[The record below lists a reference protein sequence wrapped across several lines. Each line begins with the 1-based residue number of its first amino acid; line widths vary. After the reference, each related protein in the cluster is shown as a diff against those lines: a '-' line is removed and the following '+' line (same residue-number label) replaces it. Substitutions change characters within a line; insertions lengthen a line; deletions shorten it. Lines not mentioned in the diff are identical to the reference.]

1 MAQNHSGNRLLH
13 AVFPFPGD
21 AALTWV
27 RKIIAILSVCAILA
41 SSGVLIYRVAQP
53 QAQQGEKPAQAQADP
68 ILSALKTK
76 YPGSTPPEGMQE
88 KFKHLYAVNNDVVG
102 WLTIPNTRTDT
113 PILHATK
120 AQGGNDYYLRYNYY
134 HKYTEFGDP
143 FMDYRNNE
151 KELSRNT
158 ILYGHNLQ
166 GDSLDNG
173 MCFAGVMGY
182 HTLEGY
188 RNAPVITFNTLY
200 KDYKWKVI
208 GAFVATTKAK
218 DDNGYVFN
226 YIYPDM
232 NDEKFM
238 QYIDEVR
245 QRSLFTTDVDVQKD
259 DKVLTLSTCT
269 YELGTSIDTRFVV
282 VARMVRDGESEAV
295 DVSKAKLNPNPH
307 YPQAWYDRHGKT
319 NPYKN
324 AERWYPF

>member
-1 MAQNHSGNRLLH
+1 M
-13 AVFPFPGD
+13 
-21 AALTWV
+21 
-27 RKIIAILSVCAILA
+27 
-41 SSGVLIYRVAQP
+41 LIYRVAQP

-151 KELSRNT
+151 KEYPATRFSMGTTYRAIRLIMACAFT
-158 ILYGHNLQ
+158 
-166 GDSLDNG
+166 
-173 MCFAGVMGY
+173 GVMGY

-208 GAFVATTKAK
+208 GAFCCH
-218 DDNGYVFN
+218 N
-226 YIYPDM
+226 
-232 NDEKFM
+232 E
-238 QYIDEVR
+238 
-245 QRSLFTTDVDVQKD
+245 
-259 DKVLTLSTCT
+259 
-269 YELGTSIDTRFVV
+269 
-282 VARMVRDGESEAV
+282 
-295 DVSKAKLNPNPH
+295 
-307 YPQAWYDRHGKT
+307 GKG
-319 NPYKN
+319 
-324 AERWYPF
+324 

>member
-1 MAQNHSGNRLLH
+1 
-13 AVFPFPGD
+13 
-21 AALTWV
+21 
-27 RKIIAILSVCAILA
+27 
-41 SSGVLIYRVAQP
+41 
-53 QAQQGEKPAQAQADP
+53 
-68 ILSALKTK
+68 
-76 YPGSTPPEGMQE
+76 MQE

-173 MCFAGVMGY
+173 MCFTGVMGY

-232 NDEKFM
+232 NDEKI
-238 QYIDEVR
+238 YCEYSRRGASASV
-245 QRSLFTTDVDVQKD
+245 SLRRMSMCRRMIRCSHFPPAPMSLARA
-259 DKVLTLSTCT
+259 LTRVSSWLLVW
-269 YELGTSIDTRFVV
+269 Y
-282 VARMVRDGESEAV
+282 AMVR
-295 DVSKAKLNPNPH
+295 AK
-307 YPQAWYDRHGKT
+307 
-319 NPYKN
+319 
-324 AERWYPF
+324 RWMFPKQN

>member
-1 MAQNHSGNRLLH
+1 MAQNKSGRNFLH
-13 AVFPFPGD
+13 AIFPFPGD
-21 AALTWV
+21 TALDWV
-27 RKIIAILSVCAILA
+27 RKIVAILSVCAILV
-41 SSGVLIYRVAQP
+41 SSGMLVFRAVQP
-53 QAQQGEKPAQAQADP
+53 GEQPEEKPAQAQADP
-68 ILSALKTK
+68 VLSALKTK
-76 YPGSTPPEGMQE
+76 YPAATPPEGMQE
-88 KFKHLYAVNNDVVG
+88 KYKHLYAVNNDVVG

-113 PILHATK
+113 PILQATK

-134 HKYTEFGDP
+134 HEFTNFGDP
-143 FMDYRNNE
+143 FMDYRNNDQ
-151 KELSRNT
+151 ELSRNT

-173 MCFAGVMGY
+173 MCFTGVMSY

-188 RNAPVITFNTLY
+188 KNAPVITFNTLY

-208 GAFVATTKAK
+208 GAFLTTTKAK

-238 QYIDEVR
+238 QYIEQVR
-245 QRSLFTTDVDVQKD
+245 ERSLFTTDVDVQPD

-269 YELGTSIDTRFVV
+269 YELGTSIDARFVV
-282 VARMVRDGESEAV
+282 VARLVRDGESEEV
-295 DVSKAKLNPNPH
+295 DVSKAALNPNPH

>member
-41 SSGVLIYRVAQP
+41 SRWVLICRVAQP

-173 MCFAGVMGY
+173 MCFTGVMGY

-208 GAFVATTKAK
+208 GAFVATTNLCSISTRCVSA
-218 DDNGYVFN
+218 V
-226 YIYPDM
+226 
-232 NDEKFM
+232 
-238 QYIDEVR
+238 
-245 QRSLFTTDVDVQKD
+245 SLRRMSMCRRMIRCSHFPPAPMSLARA
-259 DKVLTLSTCT
+259 LTRVSSWLLVW
-269 YELGTSIDTRFVV
+269 Y
-282 VARMVRDGESEAV
+282 AMVR
-295 DVSKAKLNPNPH
+295 AK
-307 YPQAWYDRHGKT
+307 
-319 NPYKN
+319 
-324 AERWYPF
+324 RWMFPKQN

>member
-1 MAQNHSGNRLLH
+1 MAQNKSGNRFLH

-21 AALTWV
+21 SALDWA
-27 RKIIAILSVCAILA
+27 RKIVAILSVCAILA

-53 QAQQGEKPAQAQADP
+53 QAQQEEKPAQAQADP
-68 ILSALKTK
+68 VLSALQTK
-76 YPGSTPPEGMQE
+76 YPGSTPPDGMQE

-134 HKYTEFGDP
+134 HEFTNFG
-143 FMDYRNNE
+143 
-151 KELSRNT
+151 
-158 ILYGHNLQ
+158 
-166 GDSLDNG
+166 DNG
-173 MCFAGVMGY
+173 MCFTGVMGY

-188 RNAPVITFNTLY
+188 RKAPVITFNTLY
-200 KDYKWKVI
+200 QDHKWKVI
-208 GAFVATTKAK
+208 GAFLATTKAK

-245 QRSLFTTDVDVQKD
+245 ERSLFTTDVDVQKD

-269 YELGTSIDTRFVV
+269 YELGTSIDARFVV
-282 VARMVRDGESEAV
+282 VARMVRDGESEEG

-319 NPYKN
+319 NPYQN